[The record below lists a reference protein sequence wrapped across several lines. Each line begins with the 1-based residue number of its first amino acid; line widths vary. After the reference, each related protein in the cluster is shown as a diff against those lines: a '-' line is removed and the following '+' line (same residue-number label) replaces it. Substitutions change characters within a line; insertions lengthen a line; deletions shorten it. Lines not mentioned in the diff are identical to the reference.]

1 MIPDI
6 AYLILNYNPDGEAK
20 ATDVLNGTIDTF
32 YERKSN
38 HLKCDVFLIDQGST
52 LNHRGWL
59 IEKQTRLGFSTILLN
74 RNIGISRAINLF
86 VRTCKSPVIG
96 LITSDVLITTGM
108 DEDLY
113 EKAQIPEVY
122 QATPF
127 TDKSDIDYQVWLPSE
142 YYGSDNIDLGKLR
155 AEKTSLLTTLFNG
168 KIKNYLRCIGVEL
181 NVMFWR
187 RSVFE
192 KIGYFDEQWK
202 ASYENND
209 FSLRCFLNGGCTCI
223 SMDSFVWHYHKV
235 TEKNKSKDRS
245 HEGYLDN
252 WPQETRKIWDRKWP
266 QLASHVNVYKPLN
279 NKSIA
284 DFPKFYEKFKHNIY
298 LPFEQDIDYF

>member
-6 AYLILNYNPDGEAK
+6 AYLILNYNPDGEEM
-20 ATDVLNGTIDTF
+20 ATDVLNDTIDAF
-32 YERKSN
+32 YQRKSK
-38 HLKCDVFLIDQGST
+38 HLRCDVFLLDQGST
-52 LNHRGWL
+52 FNHRSWL
-59 IEKQTRLGFSTILLN
+59 IEKHNQFGFSTILLN

-113 EKAQIPEVY
+113 EKVQIPEVY

-127 TDKSDIDYQVWLPSE
+127 TDKSDVVYQTWLPSE
-142 YYGSDNIDLGKLR
+142 PYGTDQVDLSQLR
-155 AEKTSLLTTLFNG
+155 AEKTSSLKSFFNG
-168 KIKNYLRCIGVEL
+168 KSSNYLRCIGVEF

-209 FSLRCFLNGGCTCI
+209 FSLRCFLAGGSTGI

-266 QLASHVNVYKPLN
+266 ELNSYINIYKPLKN
-279 NKSIA
+279 NKVA
-284 DFPKFYEKFKHNIY
+284 DYPRLYEKFKKNIY
-298 LPFEQDIDYF
+298 LPYEQAIDYF

>member
-20 ATDVLNGTIDTF
+20 ATDVLNDTIDNL
-32 YERKSN
+32 YQRKSD
-38 HLKCDVFLIDQGST
+38 HLKCDVFLLDQGST
-52 LNHRGWL
+52 SNHRSWL
-59 IEKQTRLGFSTILLN
+59 IAKQNQLGFSTILLN

-86 VRTCKSPVIG
+86 VRTCKSPVVG
-96 LITSDVLITTGM
+96 LITSDVVITTGM

-113 EKAQIPEVY
+113 EKVQIPEVY

-127 TDKSDIDYQVWLPSE
+127 TDKSDIDYQTWLPSE
-142 YYGSDNIDLGKLR
+142 PYGSDHIDLGHLR
-155 AEKTSLLTTLFNG
+155 AAKTSFLEPLFNG
-168 KIKNYLRCIGVEL
+168 KSKNYLRCIGVEL

-187 RSVFE
+187 TSIFE
-192 KIGYFDEQWK
+192 KVGYFDEQWK

-209 FSLRCFLNGGCTCI
+209 FSLRCFLDGGCTCI

-245 HEGYLDN
+245 HAGYLDN
-252 WPQETRKIWDRKWP
+252 WPLETRKIWDRKWP
-266 QLASHVNVYKPLN
+266 QLDSYINVYKPLR
-279 NKSIA
+279 NKSVA
-284 DFPKFYEKFKHNIY
+284 DFPKFYEKFKDNIG
-298 LPFEQDIDYF
+298 LPYVQDIDYF